1 MLDDCSVEKIL
12 EIRKYI
18 EALDAISSY
27 EVYRWLISRG
37 KQLNEHSLSEE
48 RRVEENR
55 VTQCQAD
62 LYVDIEAGEFRAW
75 SNALITAG
83 YATLL
88 ADIFNSVSLDEC
100 TNITPETIE
109 SLGLAD
115 KLSMIRK
122 AGFYQMVTM
131 MQERAFSV
139 VNTNEGR

>member
-1 MLDDCSVEKIL
+1 MP
-12 EIRKYI
+12 
-18 EALDAISSY
+18 
-27 EVYRWLISRG
+27 
-37 KQLNEHSLSEE
+37 
-48 RRVEENR
+48 
-55 VTQCQAD
+55 
-62 LYVDIEAGEFRAW
+62 LY
-75 SNALITAG
+75 
-83 YATLL
+83 L

-100 TNITPETIE
+100 TNITPGTIE